1 MSLRNSLFRQLQ
13 AVARNVFADADAY
26 PMGALPK
33 KPPQHF
39 ITFQRVSNV
48 HHRHLLGGSGIAAS
62 RWQIDCWARYAA
74 DADKLYEAVR
84 KSTDNLTGSIG
95 VAGSLTN
102 IEVTFLEG
110 DTEEFV
116 PPVDGSQTGRAR
128 VRMDVLIWA
137 PETVTPG

>member
-1 MSLRNSLFRQLQ
+1 MSLRNSLFRHLQ
-13 AVARNVFADADAY
+13 ATARNVFSDADCY
-26 PMGALPK
+26 PMAALPK
-33 KPPQHF
+33 NPPQHF

-48 HHRHLLGGSGIAAS
+48 HHRHLTGGLGMAAS

-74 DADKLYEAVR
+74 DADTLYEAVR

-95 VAGSLTN
+95 TAGSLTN
-102 IEVTFLEG
+102 IEVSFLEG

-116 PPVDGSQTGRAR
+116 PPIDSSQTGRAR